1 MPLWCTWTAFLIH
14 TLPILF
20 LEKNKTTNWKCPLCL
35 HLAPPVASSS
45 QLFASLARQCQS
57 FVSPAVFGLLL
68 PPLGLIPSSARW
80 LHFFIMKTGSA
91 MRSFVHYLHRWTH
104 NPHTPLKTIRYIAEG
119 GRYGMYAT
127 KCNSRQKLLSS
138 TNEGQIKHRLCSKGK
153 HLVQTHGREN
163 FLKGTQ
169 CTPGWVRFRP
179 MKTDLKDREQE
190 RMAVSTEPGKGL
202 QPLPF

>member
-1 MPLWCTWTAFLIH
+1 MYLNCLPHPH
-14 TLPILF
+14 TPHSF
-20 LEKNKTTNWKCPLCL
+20 PGKNKTTNWKCPLCL
-35 HLAPPVASSS
+35 HLTPPVASSS

-57 FVSPAVFGLLL
+57 FVSLAVFGLL

-80 LHFFIMKTGSA
+80 LHFFIMKTDSA

-104 NPHTPLKTIRYIAEG
+104 NPHTPLKTIRYITEG

-163 FLKGTQ
+163 FLKGTNSHQ
-169 CTPGWVRFRP
+169 G
-179 MKTDLKDREQE
+179 
-190 RMAVSTEPGKGL
+190 G
-202 QPLPF
+202 